1 MSSTDTSKNQD
12 LSGQTTA
19 AVTVDHTTVAVITAA
34 ATGPTSSYFN
44 SLVLQSNNASV
55 VSDTLASKCSHWD

>member
-12 LSGQTTA
+12 LSGQTA
-19 AVTVDHTTVAVITAA
+19 AVVAVATDHTTVAVVAA
-34 ATGPTSSYFN
+34 AVTVPTSSYFD

-55 VSDTLASKCSHWD
+55 VSDTLASICSH